1 MSLHKLTAGD
11 GYTYL
16 TRQVAAC
23 DATHRGRDGLSD
35 YYSEQGESPGV
46 WLGHGADGL
55 SQFLAPTE
63 TMPAAS
69 PPGREALAAPP
80 AALAA
85 APAAAARVGV
95 HVASGTRL
103 AGRQVSERQMLALFG
118 EGRHPDADPIEKHL
132 IAGGHSARV
141 ALAATRLGSPYKL
154 VNGPGGFRI
163 ELARRFEQANADAG
177 LPRDWPVPETERAA
191 IRTALGREMFSAQY
205 GRAPTGARELSGLM
219 ARASRQQ
226 STAVAGYDLTFT
238 PVKSVSA
245 LWAIAPRQ
253 VAQAI
258 EQAHAQAVEQCL
270 TWLEANAA
278 YTRLGRGAVRQVET
292 RGLIA
297 AAFTHRDSRA
307 GDPNLHTHVA
317 VSNKVQVADTAAAGA
332 DAGRWLALDGRP
344 LHKLTVAASERYNTR
359 LEALLRDTLGVEFT
373 ERAGEPGKRPV
384 REIVGVDARLLT
396 TWSAR
401 RRMINVRRG
410 GARRAVPGPA
420 RPPTRAH
427 RGPQTRP
434 AGNTGN
440 PAGQARAAVPRPA
453 APGVARRRAPRAGH
467 TASPGRDARQCPARP
482 TCPPSRAPGPARA
495 PRGPGCGHPELGRRH
510 RRAGPD
516 HGAEQPRDVAAGARP
531 G

>member
-35 YYSEQGESPGV
+35 YYSEHGESPGV
-46 WLGHGADGL
+46 WMGHGADGL
-55 SQFLAPTE
+55 SQFLASAE
-63 TMPAAS
+63 TMTAAS
-69 PPGREALAAPP
+69 PPGRGTLAAPP
-80 AALAA
+80 AAP
-85 APAAAARVGV
+85 PAAGARAGAQ
-95 HVASGTRL
+95 VATGTGL

-118 EGRHPDADPIEKHL
+118 EGRHPDADAIEKQL
-132 IAGGHSARV
+132 LAGGHGAQV
-141 ALAATRLGSPYKL
+141 VLKATRLGSPYKL
-154 VNGPGGFRI
+154 VNGPGAFRI

-177 LPRDWPVPETERAA
+177 LPRDWPIPETERAA
-191 IRTALGREMFSAQY
+191 IRTALGREMFTAQY
-205 GRAPTGARELSGLM
+205 GREPTGARELSGFL

-245 LWAIAPRQ
+245 LWALAPRQ

-258 EQAHAQAVEQCL
+258 EQAHAQAVELSL
-270 TWLEANAA
+270 TWLEPNAA

-317 VSNKVQVADTAAAGA
+317 VSNKVQVADTPAAGA

-373 ERAGEPGKRPV
+373 ERAGEPGKRAV
-384 REIVGVDARLLT
+384 REIVEVDERLLT

-401 RRMINVRRG
+401 RLMIDVRRG
-410 GARRAVPGPA
+410 ELAGQFQVRHGRPPGPVEA
-420 RPPTRAH
+420 LKLAQQATLETR
-427 RGPQTRP
+427 
-434 AGNTGN
+434 
-440 PAGQARAAVPRPA
+440 
-453 APGVARRRAPRAGH
+453 
-467 TASPGRDARQCPARP
+467 
-482 TCPPSRAPGPARA
+482 
-495 PRGPGCGHPELGRRH
+495 
-510 RRAGPD
+510 
-516 HGAEQPRDVAAGARP
+516 
-531 G
+531 